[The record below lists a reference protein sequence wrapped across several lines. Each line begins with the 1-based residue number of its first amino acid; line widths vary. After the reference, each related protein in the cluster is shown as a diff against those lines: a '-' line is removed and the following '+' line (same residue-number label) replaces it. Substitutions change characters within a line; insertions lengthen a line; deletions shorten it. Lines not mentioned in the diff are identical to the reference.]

1 MENIP
6 KYLNNYISDRK
17 SSAAYLVQTQDTNVK
32 SNKSGSF
39 KVRRKLSKASLAS
52 EEVYRKSYSTL
63 ENLTGAM
70 LMSLSAFLFAILFLI
85 QKHFFTM
92 YPQISFAEQN
102 VIRGVSILLI
112 NGSFVIIRKEDFCL
126 SGREKNILLSK
137 RVLCDFFAELFI
149 FLSTDYLRIST
160 TSIFYVSY
168 VVICC
173 LISGV
178 MLNEVVERKDV
189 IISLS
194 SLFAACLIIKP
205 FYGQG
210 NDTFTGIC
218 LGLSTSVLL
227 SMMVIYHKLLNAK
240 ISNFSINFWMG
251 CSYFIVGVISHL
263 TYGDRSINLD
273 TYSVL
278 YLFLFGAII
287 TTSNLLFNYA
297 LNCSKVSY
305 TLPFE
310 NSNVVF
316 SLVLGIFVLGE
327 PYDRLDILGTL
338 LILSLYVY
346 RSLLDTDEEEASQD
360 NQSFTDNDD
369 EKTKALIERN

>member
-1 MENIP
+1 MESIP
-6 KYLNNYISDRK
+6 KYLNNYISDNK
-17 SSAAYLVQTQDTNVK
+17 SNAYLIQTQDTNIK
-32 SNKSGSF
+32 SIKSSSS
-39 KVRRKLSKASLAS
+39 RKRKFSKTSLAS
-52 EEVYRKSYSTL
+52 LEVYRKEYSTL

-70 LMSLSAFLFAILFLI
+70 LMSLSAFLFAVLFLI
-85 QKHFFTM
+85 QKHFFNE

-102 VIRGVSILLI
+102 VVRGISIFLI
-112 NGSFVIIRKEDFCL
+112 NGFFVLKRKESFCL
-126 SGREKNILLSK
+126 SSKDKNILLTK

-149 FLSTDYLRIST
+149 FLSTDYLRINT
-160 TSIFYVSY
+160 TSVFYVSY

-173 LISGV
+173 LVSGI
-178 MLNEVVERKDV
+178 MLNEEVERKDI
-189 IISLS
+189 IISLA

-210 NDTFTGIC
+210 NDTFIGIC
-218 LGLSTSVLL
+218 LGSATSVLL

-251 CSYFIVGVISHL
+251 CSYFVVGVISFL
-263 TYGDRSINLD
+263 VYGDRSINLD
-273 TYSVL
+273 FLSTI

-287 TTSNLLFNYA
+287 TASNLLFNYA

-316 SLVLGIFVLGE
+316 SLVLGIFILGE

-346 RSLLDTDEEEASQD
+346 RSLLDSDEEEHQQQQEI
-360 NQSFTDNDD
+360 NINKEDD
-369 EKTKALIERN
+369 EKTQALIEKN